1 MHLSRALRDLQ
12 DAAMFHAPRGSSMA
26 QKRRSR
32 EQWWELVRGWPGSGL
47 TQAQYC
53 ERHGISPGSLYRWR
67 DVFRRER
74 DAGGGWPRAGIEE
87 PVRLLPVQFSE
98 PVEPPRRDRV
108 LTVVFGDGVRLE
120 VLPGFDAATLARL
133 VEVLQEL
140 AAA

>member
-1 MHLSRALRDLQ
+1 
-12 DAAMFHAPRGSSMA
+12 MA

-53 ERHGISPGSLYRWR
+53 ERHGISPGSLSRWR

-74 DAGGGWPRAGIEE
+74 DAGGGRPRVGIAE

-98 PVEPPRRDRV
+98 TVEPLWRDRV
-108 LTVVFGDGVRLE
+108 LTVVFGGGVRLE
-120 VLPGFDAATLARL
+120 VPPGFDGATLARV
-133 VEVLQEL
+133 VEVLQER
-140 AAA
+140 AGA